1 MNSYRQSNPMFLILL
16 LLITVMFVVWVWNG
30 TPSAKQV
37 EISATDLYKALND
50 DKVREINVNASEVTG
65 VFIDGKNFKT
75 HVADVSALEKAALA
89 KGVKFTVTPETNS
102 GWSMIL
108 WLAIGVVVVFVL
120 MFLFAGRSRGSSSS
134 DVPNSGMHNKLA
146 SQEQGAERPTVRYS
160 DVAGCEE
167 AIEDLKE
174 VVEFFD
180 NPGRYQKFGASAP
193 RGTLLMGPPGTGKT
207 LLARATAGESHTFF
221 INANGSDFM
230 ELFVGMGPKN
240 VRELFAKAKQHGR
253 CIIFIDEL
261 DAIAKGR
268 GVSWDAG
275 EHDRTVNALLAEM
288 DGFEAND
295 QVVVIAATNRP
306 ENLDSAILRP
316 GRFDRKIMVGLPDV
330 RGREAILEIH
340 SRNKPL
346 DNDVRLVDIAKS
358 TPGFSGADLAAVM
371 NEAALLAIR
380 RNKESISQRELSD
393 SVDRVILGPERR
405 RIISEKEKSIT
416 AYHEGGHALIAKL
429 LVPKTNPIRKVTI
442 IPRGLTGGATW
453 TMPAEDIQYKE
464 KSCLLAELVMTM
476 GGRAAE
482 MLIFNEESSGARGDF
497 NSATDVARKMICE
510 YGMSD
515 KLGKAILAHSS
526 EFLNISSSRLNC
538 SEETKRLIDVEIKRI
553 LDEAYSRA
561 LELLTKNKTQLDAI
575 AKALLEKE
583 TLTGPEVDEIL
594 RNINTPK

>member
-1 MNSYRQSNPMFLILL
+1 M
-16 LLITVMFVVWVWNG
+16 
-30 TPSAKQV
+30 
-37 EISATDLYKALND
+37 
-50 DKVREINVNASEVTG
+50 
-65 VFIDGKNFKT
+65 
-75 HVADVSALEKAALA
+75 
-89 KGVKFTVTPETNS
+89 
-102 GWSMIL
+102 
-108 WLAIGVVVVFVL
+108 
-120 MFLFAGRSRGSSSS
+120 
-134 DVPNSGMHNKLA
+134 
-146 SQEQGAERPTVRYS
+146 
-160 DVAGCEE
+160 
-167 AIEDLKE
+167 
-174 VVEFFD
+174 
-180 NPGRYQKFGASAP
+180 
-193 RGTLLMGPPGTGKT
+193 
-207 LLARATAGESHTFF
+207 
-221 INANGSDFM
+221 
-230 ELFVGMGPKN
+230 
-240 VRELFAKAKQHGR
+240 
-253 CIIFIDEL
+253 
-261 DAIAKGR
+261 
-268 GVSWDAG
+268 SWDAG